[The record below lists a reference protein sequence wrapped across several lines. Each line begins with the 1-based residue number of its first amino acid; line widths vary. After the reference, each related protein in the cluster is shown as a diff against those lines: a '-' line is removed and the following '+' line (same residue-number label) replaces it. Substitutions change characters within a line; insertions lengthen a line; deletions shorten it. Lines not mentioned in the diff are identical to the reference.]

1 MKVLITATKSKY
13 FAYGTEGRKLLES
26 KGYELIYNETGK
38 KQIPREILET
48 MLPDLDAAIVS
59 ADRWDEELFRKAPKL
74 KVIAKYGV
82 GVDNIDCEKAK
93 EYGIK
98 VTNAKGGNSQAVAE
112 LTVALILSVL
122 RRVPMLDAKAKE
134 VGWFR
139 YMGRE
144 LHGKTVGLLGFGDIG
159 QRVAKIVTAF
169 GSRVIAYDPY
179 PNMEKAK
186 QLNVDMRSMD
196 EVLAGSD
203 IVSIHMPALPETK
216 HIVNRNTFCMMRD
229 GAYFIN
235 TARGSLVDEDALCDA
250 LDEGKL
256 GGAAIDVFAKEPLQ
270 GHERVLHT
278 EKLIT
283 IPHAGAETQEAY
295 GMVSLLTAQSVIDVL
310 EGRTPENWV
319 NR

>member
-13 FAYGTEGRKLLES
+13 MAYGTEGRKLLED

-38 KQIPREILET
+38 KRIPREVLET
-48 MLPDLDAAIVS
+48 ILPDLDAVIVS
-59 ADRWDEELFRKAPKL
+59 ADRWDEEMFRLAPKL
-74 KVIAKYGV
+74 KIIAKYGV
-82 GVDNIDCEKAK
+82 GVDNIDCEKAR
-93 EYGIK
+93 EYDIK

-112 LTVALILSVL
+112 LAVTLILCAL
-122 RRVPMLDAKAKE
+122 RRVPMLDSKAKE
-134 VGWFR
+134 TGWFR

-159 QRVAKIVTAF
+159 QRVAGIVAAF

-179 PNMEKAK
+179 PNVEKAK
-186 QLNVDMRSMD
+186 HLKVELKTMD
-196 EVLAGSD
+196 EVLACSD
-203 IVSIHMPALPETK
+203 IVSIHMPALPETE
-216 HIVNRNTFCMMRD
+216 HIMNGETFLRMRD

-250 LDEGKL
+250 LDSGKL
-256 GGAAIDVFAKEPLQ
+256 SGAAIDVFAKEPLL
-270 GHERVLHT
+270 GDERVLHT
-278 EKLIT
+278 EGLIT